1 MKILH
6 IEDNTDTAKSFQ
18 KLLYVYKPNWKVVHV
33 LSVLKAFERL
43 NTEKFD
49 IVVIDFHLDKIYK
62 GCCLKDVLNK
72 RKIPYTYYSA
82 EREKVIRKKDKT
94 GRYIS
99 KVTTDIELIPVLL
112 ENFYYEAKNA
122 NI

>member
-1 MKILH
+1 M
-6 IEDNTDTAKSFQ
+6 
-18 KLLYVYKPNWKVVHV
+18 
-33 LSVLKAFERL
+33 
-43 NTEKFD
+43 
-49 IVVIDFHLDKIYK
+49 
-62 GCCLKDVLNK
+62 KDVLNK